1 VRPPVHPQVGGAWQR
16 TRVPVEALFENVES
30 VPEWMSFPAGNV
42 LTAEPAEPEVWRVLA
57 KCHDMR
63 NRTEYEGALDV
74 DERLV
79 SDLVDACRKVALKVR
94 ALPPIAG

>member
-1 VRPPVHPQVGGAWQR
+1 MTAWPV
-16 TRVPVEALFENVES
+16 LS
-30 VPEWMSFPAGNV
+30 
-42 LTAEPAEPEVWRVLA
+42 

-79 SDLVDACRKVALKVR
+79 ADLITSCREVAKKVQ
-94 ALPPIAG
+94 ALPRPAPLD